1 MNMLRTTLMALMLS
15 LVFAGGTASSLSA
28 VEQTAIN
35 SICPVTGKA
44 VDAALPPVIIT
55 MGKGER
61 AQRVIIGV
69 ADRASADKVKANPAA
84 YVEAAKA
91 NRKAP

>member
-1 MNMLRTTLMALMLS
+1 MALMLS
-15 LVFAGGTASSLSA
+15 LAFVGATASALSA
-28 VEQTAIN
+28 VEQTVIN

-44 VDAALPPVIIT
+44 VDAALPPVIVT

-61 AQRVIIGV
+61 AQRVVIGV

>member
-1 MNMLRTTLMALMLS
+1 MMTIRITLMALMFTLP
-15 LVFAGGTASSLSA
+15 LALSA
-28 VEQTAIN
+28 AEQSAVN

-44 VDAALPPVIIT
+44 IDAALPPVIIT
-55 MGKGER
+55 LGKGER
-61 AQRVIIGV
+61 AQRVVIGV
-69 ADRASADKVKANPAA
+69 ADRAAADKVKANPSA

>member
-1 MNMLRTTLMALMLS
+1 MMTIRITLMALMFTLP
-15 LVFAGGTASSLSA
+15 LALSA
-28 VEQTAIN
+28 AEQSTIN

-44 VDAALPPVIIT
+44 IDAALPPVIIT
-55 MGKGER
+55 LGKGEK
-61 AQRVIIGV
+61 AQKVMIGV
-69 ADRASADKVKANPAA
+69 ADRAAADKVKANPSA

>member
-1 MNMLRTTLMALMLS
+1 MLDLALMMIIRITVMALILT
-15 LVFAGGTASSLSA
+15 LPHALNAAEPAT
-28 VEQTAIN
+28 IN

-44 VDAALPPVIIT
+44 IDATLSPVIIT
-55 MGKGER
+55 LGKGER
-61 AQRVIIGV
+61 AQRVVIGV
-69 ADRASADKVKANPAA
+69 ADRAAADKVKANPSA

>member
-1 MNMLRTTLMALMLS
+1 MALMLS
-15 LVFAGGTASSLSA
+15 LAFVGASAPALSA
-28 VEQTAIN
+28 VEQTVIN

-44 VDAALPPVIIT
+44 VDAALPPVIVT

-61 AQRVIIGV
+61 AQRVVIGV
-69 ADRASADKVKANPAA
+69 ADRTSADKVKANPAA

>member
-1 MNMLRTTLMALMLS
+1 MITIRITLMALMFTLP
-15 LVFAGGTASSLSA
+15 LALSA
-28 VEQTAIN
+28 AEQSTVN

-44 VDAALPPVIIT
+44 IDAALPPVIIT
-55 MGKGER
+55 LGKGER
-61 AQRVIIGV
+61 AQRVVIGV
-69 ADRASADKVKANPAA
+69 ADRAAADKVKANPSA

>member
-1 MNMLRTTLMALMLS
+1 MLILRSLLMSCLFLLPVAL
-15 LVFAGGTASSLSA
+15 TAA
-28 VEQTAIN
+28 DQVIN

-44 VDAALPPVIIT
+44 VDAAIPPVLVTI
-55 MGKGER
+55 GKGER
-61 AQRVIIGV
+61 AKRFLIGV
-69 ADRASADKVKANPAA
+69 ADRAAADKVKANPVT

>member
-1 MNMLRTTLMALMLS
+1 MITLRTALMALMLA
-15 LVFAGGTASSLSA
+15 LAFVGTSAPALSA
-28 VEQTAIN
+28 VEQTVIN
-35 SICPVTGKA
+35 SICPVTGRA
-44 VDAALPPVIIT
+44 VDADLPPIIVT

-61 AQRVIIGV
+61 AQRVVIGV
-69 ADRASADKVKANPAA
+69 ADRASADKVKGNPAA